1 MDDFSILTLTEMDMP
16 TETEELRRNLILNGS
31 MTNDEI
37 ILTIRNIHSNL
48 NNILNII
55 NEYQRYLRT
64 FINYL

>member
-16 TETEELRRNLILNGS
+16 PETEELRRNLILNGS

-48 NNILNII
+48 NNIVNII
-55 NEYQRYLRT
+55 NEY
-64 FINYL
+64 

>member
-1 MDDFSILTLTEMDMP
+1 MDDFSILSLTEMDMP
-16 TETEELRRNLILNGS
+16 PETEELRRNLILNGS

-55 NEYQRYLRT
+55 NEY
-64 FINYL
+64 

>member
-16 TETEELRRNLILNGS
+16 PETEELRRNLILNGS

-55 NEYQRYLRT
+55 NEY
-64 FINYL
+64 

>member
-1 MDDFSILTLTEMDMP
+1 MDDFSILSLNEIDMP
-16 TETEELRRNLILNGS
+16 IEQTEELNIFLEKKLRRNLILNVI

-55 NEYQRYLRT
+55 NEY
-64 FINYL
+64 

>member
-16 TETEELRRNLILNGS
+16 IEQTEELNIFLEKKLRRNLILNGT

-55 NEYQRYLRT
+55 NEY
-64 FINYL
+64 

>member
-16 TETEELRRNLILNGS
+16 PETEELNIFLEKKLRRNLILNGT

-55 NEYQRYLRT
+55 NEY
-64 FINYL
+64 

>member
-16 TETEELRRNLILNGS
+16 PETEELRRNLILNVI

-55 NEYQRYLRT
+55 NEY
-64 FINYL
+64 

>member
-16 TETEELRRNLILNGS
+16 IEQTEELNIFLEKKLRRNLILNGT
-31 MTNDEI
+31 MTNNEI

-55 NEYQRYLRT
+55 NEY
-64 FINYL
+64 

>member
-1 MDDFSILTLTEMDMP
+1 MDDFSILSLTEMDMP
-16 TETEELRRNLILNGS
+16 PETEELRRNLILNVI

-55 NEYQRYLRT
+55 NEY
-64 FINYL
+64 

>member
-1 MDDFSILTLTEMDMP
+1 MTDFSILSLNEIDMP
-16 TETEELRRNLILNGS
+16 IEQTEELNIFLEKKLRRNLILNGS

-55 NEYQRYLRT
+55 NEY
-64 FINYL
+64 

>member
-16 TETEELRRNLILNGS
+16 IEQTEELRRNLILNEI

-55 NEYQRYLRT
+55 NEY
-64 FINYL
+64 

>member
-1 MDDFSILTLTEMDMP
+1 MDDFSILSLTEMDMP
-16 TETEELRRNLILNGS
+16 PETEELRRNLILNGT

-55 NEYQRYLRT
+55 NEY
-64 FINYL
+64 

>member
-1 MDDFSILTLTEMDMP
+1 MDDFSILTLAEMDMP
-16 TETEELRRNLILNGS
+16 PETEELNIFLEKKLRRNLILNGT

-55 NEYQRYLRT
+55 NEY
-64 FINYL
+64 